1 MKKPTK
7 RSHHKN
13 TTLVLDVA
21 GECLSEAR
29 WSSRTKEL
37 AVTFT
42 RTGEQYVYYDVPKSV
57 AKQLDG
63 GEAFNELIRGQ
74 YDYS

>member
-1 MKKPTK
+1 MKKPK

-13 TTLVLDVA
+13 QTLVLDVA
-21 GECLSEAR
+21 GECLSDAR
-29 WSSRTKEL
+29 WSSKTKEL

-42 RTGEQYVYYDVPKSV
+42 RTGEQYVYQDVPKSV

-63 GEAFNELIRGQ
+63 GEAFNALIRDQ
-74 YDYS
+74 YDYE